1 MYEPRTYRYL
11 ITEKDLVSFD
21 ATIKETDLYIRAHTN
36 LQAEALLA
44 IETCRAPL
52 EEYITKHP
60 LFYSSLEPYEVE
72 DNAPPIVRDMAEA
85 ARIAGVGPMA
95 AVAGAIA
102 EAVGNYLLRFSPEVI
117 VENGGDI
124 YIKSLKQRR
133 VGIYAGN
140 SPFTGKLALKISPE
154 DTPIG
159 ICTSS
164 GTVGHSLS
172 LGEAD
177 AVIVM
182 SLSTPLAD
190 ALATAIG
197 NRIKRSEDIDTEL
210 KEAQESEGI
219 TGLVII
225 KGDRIGFWGNV
236 TIVSTETGESG

>member
-1 MYEPRTYRYL
+1 
-11 ITEKDLVSFD
+11 
-21 ATIKETDLYIRAHTN
+21 
-36 LQAEALLA
+36 
-44 IETCRAPL
+44 
-52 EEYITKHP
+52 
-60 LFYSSLEPYEVE
+60 
-72 DNAPPIVRDMAEA
+72 
-85 ARIAGVGPMA
+85 MA

-102 EAVGNYLLRFSPEVI
+102 EAVGSDLLRFSPEVI

-124 YIKSLKQRR
+124 YIRSLKQRR

-140 SPFTGKLALKISPE
+140 SPFTGKLALKINPE
-154 DTPIG
+154 DTPLG

-164 GTVGHSLS
+164 GIVGHSLS
-172 LGEAD
+172 MGEAD

-197 NRIKRSEDIDTEL
+197 NRVKRSEDIDTEL
-210 KEAQESEGI
+210 KKAQESEGI

-236 TIVSTETGESG
+236 TIVSTELGESG